1 MGQGFFEFQQPSFP
15 FHTRSVACQRAV
27 RPNDAVTGYDDGDG
41 IEVAGLCHRPC
52 SPRIPYAGCQSTIG
66 EDGAIGN
73 VAEFFP
79 YPLPEGCPFKHNRQG
94 KLGAPTAEVL
104 VELSAYS
111 ICQHGILL
119 QRAFPSLL
127 PSGEALCSPT
137 PTAGC
142 DVAVGK
148 RHGKLTEWR
157 RMEKTHGHGRIQ

>member
-73 VAEFFP
+73 VAEFLP
-79 YPLPEGCPFKHNRQG
+79 YPLPEGCPFKQNRQG
-94 KLGAPTAEVL
+94 EFRTPTAEVFL
-104 VELSAYS
+104 KLSVYS
-111 ICQHGILL
+111 LCQYGIFL
-119 QRAFPSLL
+119 
-127 PSGEALCSPT
+127 
-137 PTAGC
+137 
-142 DVAVGK
+142 
-148 RHGKLTEWR
+148 
-157 RMEKTHGHGRIQ
+157 